1 MTQLRGATI
10 TGIGV
15 SVPEGV
21 LANAELAERLSVSE
35 EWIFGRTGIRSRHVV
50 DDSESSSSLGTI
62 AARQALDHAG
72 LVADDLDAIIVAT
85 ISPDLQFPATA
96 CLVQHAIGA
105 TKAAAFDLGAGCS
118 GFVFALA
125 QAKVMVESGSFR
137 RVLVVGAD
145 VLSRFTDYTDA
156 RSSIL
161 FGDGAGAALVEGI
174 DAPTEIGRFVL
185 RTDGSQPELLCVPKD
200 RSFIQ
205 MNGREVYKAAVAG
218 MADVV
223 TEALKAEGLTASTGA
238 WLVAHQAN
246 ARILDAVA
254 RRLEWPEDRVI
265 MNIDHYGNT
274 SSASIPLALHEAMAD
289 GRLQVGDDIMLTAFG
304 AGFAWGAG
312 LVRWRIPATVER
324 KDTTADSNRESL
336 HV

>member
-1 MTQLRGATI
+1 MRGSTI

-15 SVPEGV
+15 HVPDGE
-21 LANAELAERLSVSE
+21 LANEELAERLSVSE

-50 DDSESSSSLGTI
+50 DDGDSSSSLGTA
-62 AARQALDHAG
+62 AARRALDHAG
-72 LVADDLDAIIVAT
+72 VVAEDIDTIITAT
-85 ISPDLQFPATA
+85 ISPDMQFPATA
-96 CLVQHAIGA
+96 SLIQHAIGA
-105 TKAAAFDLGAGCS
+105 TNAAAFDLGAGCS

-125 QAKVMVESGSFR
+125 QAKALVESDAAH

-145 VLSRFTDYTDA
+145 VLSRYADRNDR

-161 FGDGAGAALVEGI
+161 FGDGAGAAVVEGI

-185 RTDGSQPELLCVPKD
+185 RSEGSKPELLCVPKD
-200 RSFIQ
+200 SPYIQ

-218 MADVV
+218 MTNAVSD
-223 TEALKAEGLTASTGA
+223 AMDSGGLDPSKT

-246 ARILDAVA
+246 ARILEAVA
-254 RRLEWPEDRVI
+254 RRLQWPEHRVI
-265 MNIDHYGNT
+265 VNIDHYGNT
-274 SSASIPLALHEAMAD
+274 SSASIPLALSEAMND
-289 GRLQVGDDIMLTAFG
+289 GRLQEGDDVMLTAFG

-312 LVRWRIPATVER
+312 LIHWRIPSPTTR
-324 KDTTADSNRESL
+324 KEVNREAL

>member
-1 MTQLRGATI
+1 MRGSTI

-15 SVPEGV
+15 HVPDGE
-21 LANAELAERLSVSE
+21 LQNEELAERLSVSE

-50 DDSESSSSLGTI
+50 DDGDSSSSLGT
-62 AARQALDHAG
+62 AAAERALDHAG
-72 LVADDLDAIIVAT
+72 LVAGDIDTIITAT
-85 ISPDLQFPATA
+85 ISPDMQFPATA
-96 CLVQHAIGA
+96 SLIQHAIGA
-105 TKAAAFDLGAGCS
+105 TSAAAFDLGAGCS

-125 QAKVMVESGSFR
+125 QAKALVESDSAS

-145 VLSRFTDYTDA
+145 VLSRYADRNDR

-161 FGDGAGAALVEGI
+161 FGDGAGAAVVEGI

-185 RTDGSQPELLCVPKD
+185 RSEGSKPELLCVPKD
-200 RSFIQ
+200 SPYIQ

-218 MADVV
+218 MTSAVGD
-223 TEALKAEGLTASTGA
+223 AMSSEGLDPSKT

-246 ARILDAVA
+246 ARILEAVA
-254 RRLEWPEDRVI
+254 RRLEWPEQRVI
-265 MNIDHYGNT
+265 VNIDHYGNT
-274 SSASIPLALHEAMAD
+274 SSASIPLALSEAMND
-289 GRLQVGDDIMLTAFG
+289 GRLQAGDDVMLTAFG

-312 LVRWRIPATVER
+312 LIHWRIPSPTTR
-324 KDTTADSNRESL
+324 KEVNREAL

>member
-1 MTQLRGATI
+1 MRGSTI

-15 SVPEGV
+15 HVPEGE
-21 LANAELAERLSVSE
+21 LNNDELAERLSVSE
-35 EWIFGRTGIRSRHVV
+35 EWIFGRTGIRSRHIV
-50 DDSESSSSLGTI
+50 DDADTSSSLGAL
-62 AARQALDHAG
+62 AAQRALDHAG
-72 LVADDLDAIIVAT
+72 LVADDLDTIVTAT

-96 CLVQHAIGA
+96 CLIQEAIGA

-118 GFVFALA
+118 GFLFALA
-125 QAKVMVESGSFR
+125 QAKALVESGSAG

-145 VLSRFTDYTDA
+145 VLSRYADRDDR

-161 FGDGAGAALVEGI
+161 FGDGAGAAIVEGI

-185 RTDGSQPELLCVPKD
+185 RTDGSNPELLCVPKD
-200 RSFIQ
+200 SPYIQ

-218 MADVV
+218 MTSAVND
-223 TEALKAEGLTASTGA
+223 TITSEGLKPDKT

-246 ARILDAVA
+246 ARILEAVA
-254 RRLEWPEDRVI
+254 RRLEWPEHKVI
-265 MNIDHYGNT
+265 INIDHYGNT
-274 SSASIPLALHEAMAD
+274 SSASIPLALNDAMND
-289 GRLQVGDDIMLTAFG
+289 GRLQDGDDVVLTAFG

-312 LVRWRIPATVER
+312 VVRWRIPSPTKRNEV
-324 KDTTADSNRESL
+324 KREAL

>member
-1 MTQLRGATI
+1 MRGSTI

-15 SVPEGV
+15 HVPEGE
-21 LANAELAERLSVSE
+21 LRNDELAERLSVSE

-50 DDSESSSSLGTI
+50 DDADTSSSLGAL
-62 AARQALDHAG
+62 AAQRALDHAG
-72 LVADDLDAIIVAT
+72 LVADDLDMIVTAT

-96 CLVQHAIGA
+96 CLIQEAIGA

-118 GFVFALA
+118 GFLFALA
-125 QAKVMVESGSFR
+125 QAKALVESGSAR

-145 VLSRFTDYTDA
+145 VLSRYADRNDR

-161 FGDGAGAALVEGI
+161 FGDGAGAAIVEGI

-185 RTDGSQPELLCVPKD
+185 HTDGSSPELLCVPQD
-200 RSFIQ
+200 SPYIQ

-218 MADVV
+218 MTSAVHD
-223 TEALKAEGLTASTGA
+223 TITSEGLKPEKT

-246 ARILDAVA
+246 ARILEAVA
-254 RRLEWPEDRVI
+254 RRLEWPEDKVI
-265 MNIDHYGNT
+265 INIDHYGNT
-274 SSASIPLALHEAMAD
+274 SSASIPLALNEAMND
-289 GRLQVGDDIMLTAFG
+289 GRLQDGDDVVLTAFG

-312 LVRWRIPATVER
+312 LIRWRIPSP
-324 KDTTADSNRESL
+324 TTRNVVQREAL

>member
-1 MTQLRGATI
+1 MKGSTI

-15 SVPEGV
+15 HVPEGQ
-21 LANAELAERLSVSE
+21 LGNDELAERLSVSE

-50 DDSESSSSLGTI
+50 DDTDSSSSLGT
-62 AARQALDHAG
+62 AAAQRALDHAG
-72 LVADDLDAIIVAT
+72 LVADDLDTIITAT

-96 CLVQHAIGA
+96 CLIQDSLGA
-105 TKAAAFDLGAGCS
+105 TNAGAFDLGAGCS
-118 GFVFALA
+118 GFLFALA
-125 QAKVMVESGSFR
+125 QAKALVESGAAR

-145 VLSRFTDYTDA
+145 VLTRYADRNDR

-161 FGDGAGAALVEGI
+161 FGDGAGAAVVEGI

-185 RTDGSQPELLCVPKD
+185 RTDGSSPELLCVPKD
-200 RSFIQ
+200 SPYIQ

-218 MADVV
+218 MTEVV
-223 TEALKAEGLTASTGA
+223 SEAMDSEGLNPEKT

-246 ARILDAVA
+246 ARILEAVG
-254 RRLEWPEDRVI
+254 RRLEWPAHRVI
-265 MNIDHYGNT
+265 VNIDHYGNT
-274 SSASIPLALHEAMAD
+274 SSASIPLALNEAMND
-289 GRLQVGDDIMLTAFG
+289 GRLQDGDDVMLTAFG

-312 LVRWRIPATVER
+312 LVRWRIPSPTTR
-324 KDTTADSNRESL
+324 KEVQREAL